1 MYFTP
6 RRYDLAKVG
15 RYKLNRKLG
24 VDVPMD
30 SPEASVLS
38 QDDIAQMIRYLCAL
52 HAGETSIPRCPR
64 RRGNLPQDRYRRH

>member
-38 QDDIAQMIRYLCAL
+38 QDDIAQMIPLPSALCTQARP
-52 HAGETSIPRCPR
+52 ASPASVTAR
-64 RRGNLPQDRYRRH
+64 RSPQD